1 MRVSPRAAGRCKLE
15 HPAQIRSIA
24 EQVPST
30 GFDGAPPLS
39 SVAFDAS
46 GNLYGTT
53 TFGGHGGQ
61 GTLWQLTP

>member
-1 MRVSPRAAGRCKLE
+1 MGPLHTAEVKTAFA
-15 HPAQIRSIA
+15 SITA
-24 EQVPST
+24 VPST